1 MFHHRKKRSV
11 EKAGSLLGT
20 RLASQIVKWQRRAAG
35 RLNERMASLPLPKLK
50 FWLLVFCLFACS
62 YSAYLILRGMSA
74 RGGATPALHIDQT
87 SLPKH
92 WNQAGDLRTGDYGL
106 DAGLPEQLRSF
117 KNYIDSLA
125 RDDRK
130 AYDSMLLQRP
140 GLMDTVRALEE
151 IYQLK

>member
-1 MFHHRKKRSV
+1 
-11 EKAGSLLGT
+11 
-20 RLASQIVKWQRRAAG
+20 
-35 RLNERMASLPLPKLK
+35 
-50 FWLLVFCLFACS
+50 
-62 YSAYLILRGMSA
+62 MSA
-74 RGGATPALHIDQT
+74 RGGATPGLHIDQT

-92 WNQAGDLRTGDYGL
+92 WNQAGDGSRGDYGL
-106 DAGLPEQLRSF
+106 DAGLTEQLRSI

>member
-1 MFHHRKKRSV
+1 
-11 EKAGSLLGT
+11 
-20 RLASQIVKWQRRAAG
+20 
-35 RLNERMASLPLPKLK
+35 
-50 FWLLVFCLFACS
+50 
-62 YSAYLILRGMSA
+62 MSA
-74 RGGATPALHIDQT
+74 KGGAPALHIDQT

-92 WNQAGDLRTGDYGL
+92 WNQAGDGSRGDYGL
-106 DAGLPEQLRSF
+106 DAGLTEQLRSI